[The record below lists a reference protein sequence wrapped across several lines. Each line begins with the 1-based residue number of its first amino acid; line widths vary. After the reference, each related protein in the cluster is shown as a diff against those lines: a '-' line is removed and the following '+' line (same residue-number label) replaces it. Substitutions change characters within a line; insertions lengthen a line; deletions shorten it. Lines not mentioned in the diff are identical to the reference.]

1 MLLALDVGNTNVTI
15 GVFEG
20 DRIVTSWRLRTGLEQ
35 TADEWGIKLRQLL
48 SLADISLDAIQGMV
62 VASVV
67 PPVDGLL
74 TDMCRRYFRLD
85 PLFVS
90 VGLDLGLKIEID
102 NPREAGSDRL
112 ANAAAAAELY
122 SCPAVVVDFGTA
134 MNFDVV
140 SVDRA
145 FVGGLICPGIG
156 MSASGLYQK
165 TARLPLVDIRKP
177 ENLIGRNTIDC
188 IQNGLYYSIVGAVD
202 SILERLIQELG
213 SSTRV
218 IATGGHAELVNSKFF
233 HAIDRDLTLKGLK
246 LIWARNRNAE

>member
-20 DRIVTSWRLRTGLEQ
+20 DYIVTAWRLRTGLEQ

-48 SLADISLDAIQGMV
+48 SMASIPLEAVQGIV

-74 TDMCRRYFRLD
+74 TDMCRRYFHME

-90 VGLDLGLKIEID
+90 VDLHLGLKIQID
-102 NPREAGSDRL
+102 HPREAGADRL

-140 SVDRA
+140 SADRA
-145 FVGGLICPGIG
+145 FIGGLICPGIG
-156 MSASGLYQK
+156 MSVNGLYQK

-177 ENLIGRNTIDC
+177 ESLIGRNTIDC

-202 SILERLIQELG
+202 SILERLTIELG
-213 SSTRV
+213 SETRV

-246 LIWARNRNAE
+246 LIWSWNKS

>member
-15 GVFEG
+15 GVYDG
-20 DRIVTSWRLRTGLEQ
+20 DRLATAWRLQTGLEQ

-48 SLADISLDAIQGMV
+48 TMAEISLTSIQGIV
-62 VASVV
+62 IASVV
-67 PPVDGLL
+67 PPVDALL
-74 TDMCRRYFRLD
+74 AEMCRKYFHVE

-90 VGLDLGLKIEID
+90 VDLNLGVRVDID
-102 NPREAGSDRL
+102 NPREAGADRL

-140 SVDRA
+140 SADRA
-145 FVGGLICPGIG
+145 FIGGLICPGIG

-165 TARLPLVDIRKP
+165 TARLPLVDIRRP
-177 ENLIGRNTIDC
+177 AQLIGRNTIDC

-202 SILERLIQELG
+202 SILERLIAELG
-213 SSTRV
+213 SSTRIV
-218 IATGGHAELVNSKFF
+218 ATGGHAELVDSKYF

-246 LIWARNRNAE
+246 LIWLWNKK